1 MTQKLKSQVA
11 KYPSSWRS
19 KKLKSQVT
27 SSRSGEPSRN
37 HGRNFRREEKL
48 LDRVFLSVG
57 SPPVRSRYLKVGVI
71 NNVSIG
77 VGSCQYK
84 RRVP

>member
-27 SSRSGEPSRN
+27 SRKSGEPSRN

-57 SPPVRSRYLKVGVI
+57 SSPVRSRYLKVEVI
-71 NNVSIG
+71 NKVSIG
-77 VGSCQYK
+77 VGSCQHK
-84 RRVP
+84 SRAA